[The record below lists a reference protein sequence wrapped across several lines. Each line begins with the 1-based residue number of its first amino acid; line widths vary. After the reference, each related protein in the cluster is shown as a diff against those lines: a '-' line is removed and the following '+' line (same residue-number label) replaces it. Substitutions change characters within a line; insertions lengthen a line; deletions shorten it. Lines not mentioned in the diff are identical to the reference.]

1 MKPIKIADQNK
12 AAIEAALKD
21 VNGKAEAHTFTTYE
35 AVRLAAMQAEGRL
48 LAMLTKKLA
57 PGAIWRETSGQPVS
71 NAYAKKSWGPRVGT
85 LIELH
90 RRSTG
95 WFLVK
100 AASHPAWKE
109 GGSGRLYL
117 TTAQA
122 DEAAALFRIRNF
134 SIQPKDES

>member
-1 MKPIKIADQNK
+1 MKPIKVIDQNK

-35 AVRLAAMQAEGRL
+35 AIRLAAMQAEGRL
-48 LAMLTKKLA
+48 LALLTKKLA

-85 LIELH
+85 FIELH
-90 RRSTG
+90 RRSTD

-100 AASHPAWKE
+100 VEPHSVWKE
-109 GGSGRLYL
+109 GGSGHLSL
-117 TTAQA
+117 TQAQA
-122 DEAAALFRIRNF
+122 DEAMAIFRIRNF
-134 SIQPKDES
+134 SIQPKDAS